1 MTQLGAFFSYVWA
14 AAAAAIIRRFQFLP
28 SPSQSQDKINAHP
41 THKTR
46 KREKERSLA
55 LLEDGRQACSS
66 IGGRTHIQGREIMIA
81 KLAKL
86 QPGRARQR
94 S

>member
-1 MTQLGAFFSYVWA
+1 MTQLGAFFAYVW

-55 LLEDGRQACSS
+55 LLEDGRQAGSS

-81 KLAKL
+81 KLTK
-86 QPGRARQR
+86 PGWARQR